1 VISGKCKCLSANE
14 LFLYI
19 AKGKSFPSVFGAD
32 VNVQPLFIACFA
44 ITVVS
49 CRTGIPQE
57 CPLCS
62 LMALYKSIYCYYIII
77 IFFSAAGGG
86 FYADRGMHMHQY
98 RPRPM
103 WNQPMAGAGPY
114 VAVELCCI

>member
-14 LFLYI
+14 LCLYI

-32 VNVQPLFIACFA
+32 VNVQPLFIACLA

-77 IFFSAAGGG
+77 IFFLLQAVAFMQIAACICISTG
-86 FYADRGMHMHQY
+86 RGQCGIS
-98 RPRPM
+98 P
-103 WNQPMAGAGPY
+103 W
-114 VAVELCCI
+114 VAPARM